1 MTMRFGTD
9 LAKNM
14 ETSLNEMAPNII
26 RSAKEGSKKKLY
38 ANLIGPAEE
47 ITEGNNTIY
56 FSPSNLS
63 VPYGAQEVTCVK
75 NKTTIIH
82 GDGFAICPLSL

>member
-1 MTMRFGTD
+1 MLDEITMRFGTD

-26 RSAKEGSKKKLY
+26 RSAKEGSQKKLY
-38 ANLIGPAEE
+38 ANLIGLAEE
-47 ITEGNNTIY
+47 TTEGNYTIY

-63 VPYGAQEVTCVK
+63 VP
-75 NKTTIIH
+75 
-82 GDGFAICPLSL
+82 CPV